1 MMARERSNSLGLL
14 FLAAIVGAMFV
25 FVPEQ
30 QPTARQDFNQ
40 LPKTENQW

>member
-1 MMARERSNSLGLL
+1 MARERGNSLGLL
-14 FLAAIVGAMFV
+14 LLVALVGAMFV

-40 LPKTENQW
+40 LPKEVNY